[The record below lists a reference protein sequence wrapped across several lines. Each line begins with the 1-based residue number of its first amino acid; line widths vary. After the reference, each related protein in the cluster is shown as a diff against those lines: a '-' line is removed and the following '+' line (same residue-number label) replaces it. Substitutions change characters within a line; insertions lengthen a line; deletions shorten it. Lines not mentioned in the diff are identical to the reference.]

1 MWKRNNIVIIYMNKV
16 VVFDLDDTIGHF
28 VQLSGLDWFLT
39 KLYGKIVTREHFN
52 EILDLYPKIFRPRIF
67 KIMNFLK
74 NEKKRRKDVKVM
86 IYTNNTGCKIWVNRI
101 KSYIEKKINY
111 KLFDRV
117 ICGWKYDGRIIEPN
131 RTGWDKKYTDLLRC
145 GHLTK
150 KDEILF
156 LDDQYH
162 PDMFHQKVRYLQLK
176 PYVYN
181 YPYKQMIMKYK
192 SIANLSKKQE
202 FLFKKKIQIA
212 KNNNCDKRVDLK
224 VFKKIGYKIE
234 QQVKNFLSKP
244 KKTRKHK
251 QKYTKKETK
260 KHTRKHKK

>member
-1 MWKRNNIVIIYMNKV
+1 MSKV
-16 VVFDLDDTIGHF
+16 VVFDLDDTLGHF
-28 VQLSGLDWFLT
+28 VQLSRLDWFLS

-52 EILDLYPKIFRPRIF
+52 EILDLFPNIFRPCIF
-67 KIMNFLK
+67 TIMEYLK
-74 NEKKRRKDVKVM
+74 KEKKRRKDVKVM
-86 IYTNNTGCKIWVNRI
+86 IYTNNTGCKIWVHRI

-111 KLFDRV
+111 KIFDRV
-117 ICGWKYDGRIIEPN
+117 ICGWKYDGSIIEPN

-176 PYVYN
+176 PYIYN
-181 YPYKQMIMKYK
+181 YPFKKMIMKYK
-192 SIANLSKKQE
+192 TIVNLSKKQE
-202 FLFKKKIQIA
+202 FMFKKKIQLV

-224 VFKKIGYKIE
+224 VFKKIGLKIE
-234 QQVKNFLSKP
+234 KQVKDFLSNHN
-244 KKTRKHK
+244 KTRKNRRKHTRK
-251 QKYTKKETK
+251 HTK
-260 KHTRKHKK
+260 KHTRKHTRNNFFL

>member
-1 MWKRNNIVIIYMNKV
+1 MSNV

-86 IYTNNTGCKIWVNRI
+86 IYTNNTGCKIWVHRI

-192 SIANLSKKQE
+192 SIVNLSKKQE
-202 FLFKKKIQIA
+202 FLFKKKIDVTKKMCWK
-212 KNNNCDKRVDLK
+212 KNVDLK

-234 QQVKNFLSKP
+234 KQVKYFLSKP
-244 KKTRKHK
+244 KKTRKH
-251 QKYTKKETK
+251 
-260 KHTRKHKK
+260 TRKRKGITSKKMNKKNTYKKKKNNFFL

>member
-1 MWKRNNIVIIYMNKV
+1 MNKV

-28 VQLSGLDWFLT
+28 VQLSGLDWFLK
-39 KLYGKIVTREHFN
+39 KLYGRVVTRKHFN
-52 EILDLYPKIFRPRIF
+52 EILDLYPEVFRPRIF
-67 KIMNFLK
+67 EIMTFLK
-74 NEKKRRKDVKVM
+74 NEKKKRKDVKVM
-86 IYTNNTGCKIWVNRI
+86 IYTNNTGCKIWVHRI
-101 KSYIEKKINY
+101 KSYIEKKIKY

-131 RTGWDKKYTDLLRC
+131 RTGWDKKYKDLLRC

-162 PDMFHQKVRYLQLK
+162 PGMFHPKVKYMQLK

-192 SIANLSKKQE
+192 SIVNLSKKQE
-202 FLFKKKIQIA
+202 FLFNKKIQVTKKMCWK
-212 KNNNCDKRVDLK
+212 KNVDLK
-224 VFKKIGYKIE
+224 VFRKIGHSIERDVKI
-234 QQVKNFLSKP
+234 FLLKKSKTKKR
-244 KKTRKHK
+244 KKT
-251 QKYTKKETK
+251 KKRNKTNK
-260 KHTRKHKK
+260 RNK

>member
-86 IYTNNTGCKIWVNRI
+86 IYTNNTGCKIWVHRI

-244 KKTRKHK
+244 KKTRKHTRK
-251 QKYTKKETK
+251 RKGTK

>member
-1 MWKRNNIVIIYMNKV
+1 MKV

-39 KLYGKIVTREHFN
+39 KLYGKVVTREHFN

-67 KIMNFLK
+67 KIMEFLK
-74 NEKKRRKDVKVM
+74 IEKKRRKDVKVM
-86 IYTNNTGCKIWVNRI
+86 IYTNNTGCKIWVHRI
-101 KSYIEKKINY
+101 KSYIEKKIDY

-162 PDMFHQKVRYLQLK
+162 PDMFHPKVTYLQLK
-176 PYVYN
+176 PYFYN
-181 YPYKQMIMKYK
+181 YPHKQMIMKYK
-192 SIANLSKKQE
+192 SIVNLSKKQA
-202 FLFKKKIQIA
+202 FLFNKKIQVIG
-212 KNNNCDKRVDLK
+212 KNTCVKSVNLK

-234 QQVKNFLSKP
+234 KDVKDFLHIK
-244 KKTRKHK
+244 KKTRIIARKT
-251 QKYTKKETK
+251 QKRKKKTKRRKTKKTVK
-260 KHTRKHKK
+260 KI

>member
-1 MWKRNNIVIIYMNKV
+1 MKV

-67 KIMNFLK
+67 KIMEFLK

-86 IYTNNTGCKIWVNRI
+86 IYTNNTGCKIWVHRI
-101 KSYIEKKINY
+101 KSYIEKKIDY

-131 RTGWDKKYTDLLRC
+131 RTGWYKKYKDLLRC

-162 PDMFHQKVRYLQLK
+162 QDMFHPKVTYLQLK
-176 PYVYN
+176 PYFYN
-181 YPYKQMIMKYK
+181 YPHKQMFMTYK
-192 SIANLSKKQE
+192 SIVNLSKKQE
-202 FLFKKKIQIA
+202 FLFNKKIQVIG
-212 KNNNCDKRVDLK
+212 KRVCVKSVNLK

-234 QQVKNFLSKP
+234 KDVKDFLHIK
-244 KKTRKHK
+244 KKTTIIRKTHK
-251 QKYTKKETK
+251 RKKKTKRRKTKKTVK
-260 KHTRKHKK
+260 KI

>member
-1 MWKRNNIVIIYMNKV
+1 MKV

-39 KLYGKIVTREHFN
+39 KLYGKVVTREHFN

-67 KIMNFLK
+67 KIMEFLK

-86 IYTNNTGCKIWVNRI
+86 IYTNNTGCKIWVHRI

-131 RTGWDKKYTDLLRC
+131 RTGWDKKYKDLLRC
-145 GHLTK
+145 GNLTK

-162 PDMFHQKVRYLQLK
+162 PDMFHPKVTYLQLK
-176 PYVYN
+176 PYFYN
-181 YPYKQMIMKYK
+181 YPNKHMLMTYK
-192 SIANLSKKQE
+192 SIVNLSKKQE
-202 FLFKKKIQIA
+202 FLFNKKIQVIG
-212 KNNNCDKRVDLK
+212 KRICVKSVNLK

-234 QQVKNFLSKP
+234 KDVKDFLHIK
-244 KKTRKHK
+244 KKTRIIT
-251 QKYTKKETK
+251 QKRKKKTKRRKTKKTIK
-260 KHTRKHKK
+260 KI

>member
-1 MWKRNNIVIIYMNKV
+1 MNKV

-52 EILDLYPKIFRPRIF
+52 EILDLYPEIFRPRIF
-67 KIMNFLK
+67 KIMKFLK
-74 NEKKRRKDVKVM
+74 KEKKRRKDVKVM
-86 IYTNNTGCKIWVNRI
+86 IYTNNTGCKIWVHRI

-117 ICGWKYDGRIIEPN
+117 ICGWKYDGKIIEPN

-162 PDMFHQKVRYLQLK
+162 PDMFHKKVQYLQLK

-192 SIANLSKKQE
+192 SIVNLSKKQE
-202 FLFKKKIQIA
+202 FLFNKKIQVTKKRCLE
-212 KNNNCDKRVDLK
+212 KNVNLK
-224 VFKKIGYKIE
+224 VFNKIGYKIE

-244 KKTRKHK
+244 KKTRKH
-251 QKYTKKETK
+251 
-260 KHTRKHKK
+260 TRKRNQKNKKKKTRKI